1 MMNVACSFDKA
12 DIDYGD
18 QFRAGIIVPSGN
30 VAAEA
35 EIRAMLPR
43 GVAPLFTRL
52 ALRGS
57 SEAELIGMLSGLE
70 GAAQLLADA
79 KVGLIIFH
87 CTAVSTFA
95 PQLAGDIRSRIER
108 ATGIRAFATSNAI
121 LEAVKFLNIRQLLL
135 LTPYIQSVHA
145 REVAFLAAHDIDV
158 VDGGCLGIDTNA
170 EMATLAP
177 SALFDWAARHHSTG
191 ADGYFLSCTAIR
203 SAGIISR
210 LEGFL
215 GRPVITS
222 NQAMVWHLLQLARIS
237 KRVEGFGSLLGDTQK
252 LLEHGEALLKQ

>member
-1 MMNVACSFDKA
+1 MMNVAASLGQP

-30 VAAEA
+30 VVAEA

-70 GAAQLLADA
+70 GAAGLLADA
-79 KVGLIIFH
+79 KVSMIIFH

-95 PQLAGDIRSRIER
+95 PHLAGDIRTRIER
-108 ATGIRAFATSNAI
+108 ASGITAFATSDAI
-121 LEAVKFLNIRQLLL
+121 LEAVKTLNMSRLSL
-135 LTPYIQSVHA
+135 LTPYIEPVHR
-145 REVAFLAAHDIDV
+145 REVAFLASHDIDV

-170 EMATLAP
+170 EMATLTP
-177 SALFDWAARHHSTG
+177 LALLDWVARHTSTKS
-191 ADGYFLSCTAIR
+191 DGCFLSCTAIR

-210 LEGFL
+210 LEQL
-215 GRPVITS
+215 LARPVITS
-222 NQAMVWHLLQLARIS
+222 NQAMVWHLLQLAGIS
-237 KRVEGFGSLLGDTQK
+237 KRVEGFGSLLGDSRK
-252 LLEHGEALLKQ
+252 GIGAR